1 MRANIHK
8 LFGNAKFLRIFSC
21 ESLKIIYFFGQV
33 R

>member
-1 MRANIHK
+1 MPANIHK
-8 LFGNAKFLRIFSC
+8 LFGKAKFLCIFSR